1 MMVVIF
7 LVVGVALAIVLI
19 AIGIVIGI
27 FSKKAQAQHART
39 LDVAGTICLKTT
51 VVAIGAGIIN
61 VVASAILSTP

>member
-1 MMVVIF
+1 MLVIF

-27 FSKKAQAQHART
+27 FSKKAQAQYART
-39 LDVAGTICLKTT
+39 LDVAGTICLKTN
-51 VVAIGAGIIN
+51 VVAIAAGIIN